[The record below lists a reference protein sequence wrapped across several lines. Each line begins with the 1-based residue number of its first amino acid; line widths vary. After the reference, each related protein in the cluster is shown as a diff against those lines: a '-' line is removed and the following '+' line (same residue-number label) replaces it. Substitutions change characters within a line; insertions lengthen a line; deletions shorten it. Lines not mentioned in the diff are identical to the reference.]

1 MSRHIGKA
9 GFTLVELILV
19 LVLVGIVAATTAMVG
34 LQGTR
39 AYGDLIGRKE
49 ALHQSRLALERVS
62 REVRQGTTVSLAS
75 AKLSITRPDA
85 SVVTVFR
92 DSATSTVRIGGTG
105 QPAAGR
111 ILADGFSALTFNIE
125 NGSSPN
131 WAEMTLTD
139 ASGLKYWTKAYLR
152 KEIFYPN

>member
-1 MSRHIGKA
+1 MPRRTGEA

-19 LVLVGIVAATTAMVG
+19 MVLIGIVAATTAMLS

-39 AYGDLIGRKE
+39 AYGDLIGRRE
-49 ALHQSRLALERVS
+49 ALHQGRLAIERVS
-62 REVRQGTTVSLAS
+62 REVRQGTAVSLAS
-75 AKLSITRPDA
+75 AKLTITRPDA

-92 DSATSTVRIGGTG
+92 DAVTSTVRIGGTG
-105 QPAAGR
+105 QPVEGQ

-125 NGSSPN
+125 TGSSPN
-131 WAEMTLTD
+131 WMEMTLTD
-139 ASGLKYWTKAYLR
+139 TGGRKFYTKAYVR